1 MDSVGQFLLKMMFR
15 EMSEW
20 GEKKISKRIFP
31 MDDAMP
37 HKTQNTHT
45 HHTHTEKDNFKKG

>member
-1 MDSVGQFLLKMMFR
+1 MMFR

-31 MDDAMP
+31 MDDARP
-37 HKTQNTHT
+37 HKTQNTDIPHT
-45 HHTHTEKDNFKKG
+45 QRKITSKRVS

>member
-1 MDSVGQFLLKMMFR
+1 MDSVGQFLLKMMLR

-31 MDDAMP
+31 MDDARP
-37 HKTQNTHT
+37 HKTQNTDIPHT
-45 HHTHTEKDNFKKG
+45 QRKITSKRVS

>member
-37 HKTQNTHT
+37 HKAQNTHT

>member
-1 MDSVGQFLLKMMFR
+1 MMFR

-20 GEKKISKRIFP
+20 GKKKISKRIFP
-31 MDDAMP
+31 MDDARP

-45 HHTHTEKDNFKKG
+45 PQTQRKITSKRVS